1 MYKVI
6 DRFFVGLLA
15 LVVLVFCGAAVVFAW
30 NATALEELIRWLY
43 ASWIHPAS
51 VTAGCVVLIL
61 IALRVLFFAG
71 RAPAEGPRILVTA
84 GELGSVEITM
94 DTLGQLVDAYMTDVE
109 AVTDTRYNLRPGE
122 KGLGIYLRVAM
133 ASGGAIP
140 AVSGAVQSGLKE
152 FIERTT
158 GIAVA
163 EVGILVD
170 NPPAP
175 KVREAKA
182 PVKAPAP
189 RAAVQTVVPAARDDS
204 PDEAAHS

>member
-1 MYKVI
+1 MYKMI

-15 LVVLVFCGAAVVFAW
+15 LVILAFCGAAIVFSW
-30 NATALEELIRWLY
+30 NAAALEELIRWLY

-71 RAPAEGPRILVTA
+71 RGQAEGPRILVTA

-122 KGLGIYLRVAM
+122 KGMGIYLRVAM
-133 ASGGAIP
+133 VSGVAIP
-140 AVSGAVQSGLKE
+140 EVSAAVQSGLKE

-175 KVREAKA
+175 KVRETKA
-182 PVKAPAP
+182 PAKTPAP
-189 RAAVQTVVPAARDDS
+189 RAAVQTAVPAAQDAPR
-204 PDEAAHS
+204 DEAHS